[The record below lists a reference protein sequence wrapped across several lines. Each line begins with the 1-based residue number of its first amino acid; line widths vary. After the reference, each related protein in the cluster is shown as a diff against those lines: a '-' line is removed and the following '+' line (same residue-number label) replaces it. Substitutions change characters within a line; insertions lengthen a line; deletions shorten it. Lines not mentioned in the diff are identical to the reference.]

1 MRRRDFIKTTGTA
14 MAGAVLLSNISF
26 GSQRSKNVVIIG
38 AGISGL
44 AAAYKLKQAGV
55 NVTLIE
61 ARNRI
66 GGRIFTHKFADDNLT
81 CELGAE
87 WVGKSHNR
95 LIELCNEFKLE
106 LQNHQFETHLIFNGQ
121 HSKSGS
127 WDFSAGWKQKYENLL
142 NHFNSLPDGSEEKN
156 NYDKLDWW
164 RFLVNNGISNKDLE
178 LKELLDST
186 DFGETIRQVSAYAGI
201 AEYAESSEKNEMDF
215 HIKGGNSQI
224 IFKLAEA
231 VGNENIILK
240 TKVEKVE
247 QKNNGAIVYCDN
259 GNKYEVDN
267 VICTVPVYSLL
278 KINWQP
284 ALPKDYTDA
293 LNQLQYARIIKTS
306 VLFSERFWKD
316 ESLDMITDTLPHY
329 FFHSTKNQ
337 EGNKGILTSYAVG
350 DRAYVLSKMNE
361 QKKIN
366 EICKALK
373 PAFGD
378 VEKYAEH
385 AVNYYWG
392 ADAYTQG
399 AYAIYNKHQWLDVR
413 ETLNKNVGP
422 VYFAGEHLADWQGF
436 VRDRLRR
443 RPLPRPHVGA
453 APGAAAARARA
464 GAAHAHQPD
473 PARPDGSRRA
483 LLARRQLCRRE
494 RRPGAVAH

>member
-378 VEKYAEH
+378 VEKYAQH

-436 VRDRLRR
+436 ME
-443 RPLPRPHVGA
+443 GA
-453 APGAAAARARA
+453 INSGEDAA
-464 GAAHAHQPD
+464 D
-473 PARPDGSRRA
+473 KILNS
-483 LLARRQLCRRE
+483 
-494 RRPGAVAH
+494 